1 MRHRALLF
9 AGLASLSTGIIGL
22 VLLGSGLLPVA
33 AGSDAAARGQWLF
46 QTGTDPGGRPIPY
59 TGGMMMG
66 MACANCH
73 GGDAHGLRTPMFTSP
88 DITYR
93 NLTDPAGML
102 EPDGDR
108 GPTYTDDLIR
118 QAVTQGIRR
127 RGQAAYL
134 ADAPLAAHRPAVAR
148 SPLLP
153 QGPVVRRAMMPAGV
167 F

>member
-33 AGSDAAARGQWLF
+33 AGSDAAAHGQWLF

-118 QAVTQGIRR
+118 QAVTQGIDAEGKPLTWPMPRW
-127 RGQAAYL
+127 QLTDQQWHDLLSYL
-134 ADAPLAAHRPAVAR
+134 KAL
-148 SPLLP
+148 S
-153 QGPVVRRAMMPAGV
+153 
-167 F
+167 